1 MKIKSYLRSGQYMLD
16 NENILMIFPIFVKAH
31 LNLIM
36 WTVKLYYYNLLKLQ
50 VIIWCEK
57 YEIFYIEKVHVSQTG
72 TIIVET
78 LYIHH
83 METYMD
89 I

>member
-1 MKIKSYLRSGQYMLD
+1 MNNSNYMKIKSYLGTSQYMLD

-50 VIIWCEK
+50 VIIWCENMK
-57 YEIFYIEKVHVSQTG
+57 YS
-72 TIIVET
+72 IVRKSMFLKLE
-78 LYIHH
+78 LS
-83 METYMD
+83 
-89 I
+89 